1 MVMAMARKA
10 REKSEQN
17 IYHVMLRGINRQQI
31 FMDDE
36 DNRQFL
42 KVLWQCREISGFSLF
57 AYCLMGNHV
66 HLLLQTGKEPLE
78 QVMKRI
84 GTRYVVWY
92 NSKYE
97 RIGHLFQDRY
107 KSEAVKDKAYFATV
121 LRYILNNPVKAGIC
135 GKAADYSLSSAQ
147 DYLKGKGMTD
157 TAFAEAMLGRDSL
170 LEYLRAPCEDI
181 CMDDT
186 PIGMGDRAAVQVL
199 CKITD
204 TVDVEKSKRIISE
217 RPDRFIPALRA
228 AGLSIRQISRLTGVS
243 FGIVRK
249 Y

>member
-1 MVMAMARKA
+1 MARKA

-31 FMDDE
+31 FLDEE
-36 DNRQFL
+36 DNRHFL
-42 KVLWQCREISGFSLF
+42 KVLWQCREVSGFTLM

-66 HLLLQTGKEPLE
+66 HLLLQAGREPLE

-84 GTRYVVWY
+84 GTRYAMWY

-107 KSEAVKDKAYFATV
+107 KSEAVKDDAYFVTV
-121 LRYILNNPVKAGIC
+121 LRYILNNPVKAGLC
-135 GKAADYSLSSAQ
+135 VKATDYPLSSAR
-147 DYLKGKGMTD
+147 DYMTGRGMTD
-157 TAFAEAMLGRDSL
+157 TAFAEEMLGRDL
-170 LEYLRAPCEDI
+170 LLNCLTVPCDDA
-181 CMDDT
+181 CMDDAPT
-186 PIGMGDRAAVQVL
+186 GLGDRAAAKEL
-199 CKITD
+199 CRITG
-204 TVDVEKSKRIISE
+204 TEEVETGKRIVSE
-217 RPDRFIPALRA
+217 RPDQFIPALRA
-228 AGLSIRQISRLTGVS
+228 AGLSIRQISRLTGIS